1 MVEASNKLT
10 SKGNLRSKS
19 TTNKII
25 LEKRVDEVYRY
36 WSKQSFPYYE
46 TSNKYRNEQF
56 DKFCKNVIKKFSKI
70 K

>member
-25 LEKRVDEVYRY
+25 LEKRVDEPVRRKPDIDLA
-36 WSKQSFPYYE
+36 KQLLGWEPK
-46 TSNKYRNEQF
+46 TSLSEGMDLTINYFRNL
-56 DKFCKNVIKKFSKI
+56 
-70 K
+70 